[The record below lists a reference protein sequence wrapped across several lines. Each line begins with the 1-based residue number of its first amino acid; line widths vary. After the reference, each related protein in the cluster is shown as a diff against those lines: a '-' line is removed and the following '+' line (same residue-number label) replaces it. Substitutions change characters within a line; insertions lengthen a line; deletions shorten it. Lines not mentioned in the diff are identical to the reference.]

1 MSLGGRCAWPT
12 GCLQGGSLKVKR
24 LQGRRRCS
32 ELHELPC
39 SFVSVFKKE
48 FSSYYNVDLQYLLS
62 NNEKLAAYNEVGV
75 PFGFRAANVSDP
87 SRMRMFVSPHPTM
100 YIAHT
105 KSWGISNQHDYFK
118 SLLSIVRNC
127 RFLTVKTFCR
137 TTYFRLW
144 MVWRV
149 LSKFINVWF
158 INKRNGNPVIV
169 ISLKTLQVIFPSYTL
184 SHNDT

>member
-24 LQGRRRCS
+24 LRGCRRCS
-32 ELHELPC
+32 ELHELPS

-62 NNEKLAAYNEVGV
+62 NTSNNEKLAAYNEVGV
-75 PFGFRAANVSDP
+75 PFGCRAANVFDP
-87 SRMRMFVSPHPTM
+87 SRMRMFVPPSLVSHRPTM

-105 KSWGISNQHDYFK
+105 KSWGMSNQHDYFK
-118 SLLSIVRNC
+118 TLLSIVKNC

-137 TTYFRLW
+137 TT
-144 MVWRV
+144 
-149 LSKFINVWF
+149 
-158 INKRNGNPVIV
+158 
-169 ISLKTLQVIFPSYTL
+169 
-184 SHNDT
+184 